1 MDVDVSTYGFLGDDD
16 TAEELILQTLHG
28 DGEVDD
34 CGSRGDLGR
43 VRRVR

>member
-1 MDVDVSTYGFLGDDD
+1 MDVSTYGFLGDDD
-16 TAEELILQTLHG
+16 TAEELVFQALHG

-34 CGSRGDLGR
+34 GGAGGDLGR